1 MISLLPDYLCSKE
14 EAMNKYVS
22 TVIAIGDMVEALLQ
36 QGMMVLFDETAPME
50 LKEISIIHT
59 GGPLAKEVK
68 NGDFLVL
75 GNLTYT
81 ITAVGEIANKNLKN
95 IGHVCLKFDARTL
108 PELPG
113 DIHLK
118 GEKLPLII
126 VGDTITIKG
135 Q

>member
-1 MISLLPDYLCSKE
+1 
-14 EAMNKYVS
+14 MNKYES
-22 TVIAIGDMVEALLQ
+22 TVTAIGDMAEELLQ

-50 LKEISIIHT
+50 LQEISVIHT
-59 GGPLAKEVK
+59 GGTLVREVI
-68 NGDFLVL
+68 NGDFMTL
-75 GNLTYT
+75 GNLAYT

-95 IGHVCLKFDARTL
+95 IGHVCLKFDARTS

-126 VGDTITIKG
+126 IGDTITIKG